1 MSPREAPDAGARLR
15 VVGAGFGR
23 TGTTSIKLALEQL
36 GLGPTHH
43 MFEAFERPE
52 DFPSWAAAVRGEPWD
67 RDAVLQGFRSTLDFP
82 SCVVWEELWRA
93 NPGSTVLLT
102 TRSSASW
109 WRSFDA
115 TIARGLRTAPEEG
128 TAHGPLFAAISQR
141 VFDGRSEDRQ
151 VAIAALEAHQRHVRD
166 TVPADQLLVHE
177 VGDGWGPLCE
187 HFGLPAPD
195 EPFPSVNS
203 TEDFLSGQGRPGTV

>member
-1 MSPREAPDAGARLR
+1 MAEDDTPPGPTLR

-23 TGTTSIKLALEQL
+23 TGTTSMKLALDQL

-43 MFEAFERPE
+43 MFEAFDHPE
-52 DFPSWAAAVRGEPWD
+52 AFDDWAAAVRGEPWD
-67 RDAVLQGFRSTLDFP
+67 RELALGGFRSSVDFP

-102 TRSSASW
+102 TRSPESW

-115 TIARGLRTAPEEG
+115 TIAQGLRADAG
-128 TAHGPLFAAISQR
+128 GDGAHGALFAAIEQE
-141 VFDGRSEDRQ
+141 VFGGRSDDRDA
-151 VAIAALEAHQRHVRD
+151 AIAAFEAHQQHVLD
-166 TVPADQLLVHE
+166 TVPPDQLVVHH

-187 HFGLPAPD
+187 HFGLAVPD
-195 EPFPSVNS
+195 QPYPSVNS
-203 TEDFLSGQGRPGTV
+203 TEDFQAGQGRPSTH